1 MKARV
6 ATDSP
11 EQIAREHE
19 ALRRLAI
26 LVARQPSTAEVFAAV
41 TEETGRL
48 LGAQTSN
55 LMRVANPELAVIV
68 AGWSEGA
75 AHVPVGSTGKLD
87 GRGMVGK
94 ILETGRPSRV
104 DDFDDVGGDVAKA
117 MRSLGL
123 RSGVAGPVIVDGRI
137 WGALVVCSA
146 GREPLP
152 PGTEDRVAAFAQLI
166 SLAIENAETREEL
179 AASRVRLV
187 AAADEAR
194 RRIERDLH
202 DGAQQRLVA
211 TALTLT
217 LLDRK
222 LEGGSDDASS
232 LLASAREELDR
243 GLSELRDLARGLH
256 PPELTDHGVEAAV
269 RSLAHRAPI
278 AVDFH
283 AAVPERVDATIEAA
297 CYFVVSEAL
306 TNVVK
311 YAEASSV
318 SVDLTVTDDTLVATI
333 ADDGIGGAEP
343 ELGSGLRGLVD
354 RVQAVGG
361 RLQVSSPPGEGTRLR
376 AELPT
381 SLRWT

>member
-1 MKARV
+1 M
-6 ATDSP
+6 
-11 EQIAREHE
+11 
-19 ALRRLAI
+19 
-26 LVARQPSTAEVFAAV
+26 
-41 TEETGRL
+41 
-48 LGAQTSN
+48 
-55 LMRVANPELAVIV
+55 
-68 AGWSEGA
+68 
-75 AHVPVGSTGKLD
+75 
-87 GRGMVGK
+87 
-94 ILETGRPSRV
+94 
-104 DDFDDVGGDVAKA
+104 
-117 MRSLGL
+117 
-123 RSGVAGPVIVDGRI
+123 
-137 WGALVVCSA
+137 
-146 GREPLP
+146 
-152 PGTEDRVAAFAQLI
+152 AAFAQLI

-222 LEGGSDDASS
+222 LGGDSDEANS
-232 LLASAREELDR
+232 LLTSAREELDR
-243 GLSELRDLARGLH
+243 GLCELRDLARGLH
-256 PPELTDHGVEAAV
+256 PAELTDRGVEAAV
-269 RSLAHRAPI
+269 RSLVHRVPVP
-278 AVDFH
+278 VDFH

-318 SVDLTVTDDTLVATI
+318 SVELTVTDDTLVATI

-354 RVQAVGG
+354 RVHAVGG

>member
-1 MKARV
+1 
-6 ATDSP
+6 
-11 EQIAREHE
+11 
-19 ALRRLAI
+19 
-26 LVARQPSTAEVFAAV
+26 
-41 TEETGRL
+41 
-48 LGAQTSN
+48 
-55 LMRVANPELAVIV
+55 
-68 AGWSEGA
+68 
-75 AHVPVGSTGKLD
+75 
-87 GRGMVGK
+87 
-94 ILETGRPSRV
+94 
-104 DDFDDVGGDVAKA
+104 

-146 GREPLP
+146 ASVPLP
-152 PGTEDRVAAFAQLI
+152 AGTEDRVAAFAQLI

-179 AASRVRLV
+179 AASRARLV

-217 LLDRK
+217 LLDRR
-222 LEGGSDDASS
+222 LEGDSGSDSDEVSS
-232 LLASAREELDR
+232 LLASAREELGR
-243 GLSELRDLARGLH
+243 GLEELRDLARGLH
-256 PPELTDHGVEAAV
+256 PAELTDHGVEAAV

-333 ADDGIGGAEP
+333 ADDGIGGAQP
-343 ELGSGLRGLVD
+343 ELGSGLRGLAD

>member
-1 MKARV
+1 VEARV

-104 DDFDDVGGDVAKA
+104 DNFDDVGGDVAKA

-146 GREPLP
+146 GSEPLP

-232 LLASAREELDR
+232 LLASARQELDR

-256 PPELTDHGVEAAV
+256 PAELTDHGVEAAV

-311 YAEASSV
+311 YAEASAV
-318 SVDLTVTDDTLVATI
+318 SVDLTVSDDTLVATI

-361 RLQVSSPPGEGTRLR
+361 RLQLSSPPGEGTRLR